1 MISQEMFFNLFGSQV
16 RQLAAANG
24 VTETEAERVILIF
37 AEAMKNP
44 YMDERHIY
52 QRLVENMD
60 GAE

>member
-16 RQLAAANG
+16 RQLAASNG
-24 VTETEAERVILIF
+24 FTEADAERVIQIF

-52 QRLVENMD
+52 QRLVDMD